1 MKIKEVIELGKQVL
15 IRNNIDDASLV
26 ARELL
31 AHVLGQNKQYLVIH
45 SNDELKE
52 EYRSKFVDC
61 INQIVSGKP
70 LQYITHKQEF
80 MGLNFFVD
88 ENVLIPQPD
97 TEVLVEE
104 TIKKCI
110 LVAELRAEKS
120 PIKILDLCTGSGA
133 IAVSLSKFV
142 PNAKLYASDI
152 SQKALETAKITVTEK
167 TEFFKNNESNNTSV
181 KFAESN
187 LFENIQ
193 KNDFDIIV
201 SNPPYIK
208 RKIIETLPCQV
219 QAEPH
224 IALDGGED
232 GLDFYKKIIDQAC
245 KYIKNG
251 YVLLEIGYDQ
261 RDEVEGLFR
270 ANGRYSEIETVK
282 DLSNNDRC
290 VIARVK

>member
-45 SNDELKE
+45 SDDELKE
-52 EYRSKFVDC
+52 EYHSKFVDC

-70 LQYITHKQEF
+70 LQYITNKQEF

-110 LVAELRAEKS
+110 SVAELGAEQS

-133 IAVSLSKFV
+133 IAISLNYVLAQKNI
-142 PNAKLYASDI
+142 NAEIMASDI
-152 SQKALETAKITVTEK
+152 STKALDIAK
-167 TEFFKNNESNNTSV
+167 KNNESNNTSV
-181 KFAESN
+181 KFTESN

-208 RKIIETLPCQV
+208 RRIIETLPCQV

-261 RDEVEGLFR
+261 KNEVEGLFR

>member
-26 ARELL
+26 ARKLL

-45 SNDELKE
+45 SDDELEE

-70 LQYITHKQEF
+70 LQYITNKQEF

-110 LVAELRAEKS
+110 SVAELGTEQS

-133 IAVSLSKFV
+133 IAISLDYVLAQKNI
-142 PNAKLYASDI
+142 NAEIMASDI
-152 SQKALETAKITVTEK
+152 STKALDIAK
-167 TEFFKNNESNNTSV
+167 KNNELNNTSV

-232 GLDFYKKIIDQAC
+232 GLDFYKKIIDQAF

-261 RDEVEGLFR
+261 KDEVEGLFR

>member
-45 SNDELKE
+45 SDDELKE
-52 EYRSKFVDC
+52 EYHSKFVDC

-70 LQYITHKQEF
+70 LQYITNKQEF

-110 LVAELRAEKS
+110 SVAELGTEQS

-133 IAVSLSKFV
+133 IAISLNYVLAQKNI
-142 PNAKLYASDI
+142 NAEIMASDI
-152 SQKALETAKITVTEK
+152 STKALDIAK
-167 TEFFKNNESNNTSV
+167 KNNESNNTSV

-261 RDEVEGLFR
+261 RNEVEGLFR

>member
-45 SNDELKE
+45 SDDELKE
-52 EYRSKFVDC
+52 EYHSKFVDC

-70 LQYITHKQEF
+70 LQYITNKQEF

-110 LVAELRAEKS
+110 SVAELGVEQS

-133 IAVSLSKFV
+133 IAISLNYVLAQKNI
-142 PNAKLYASDI
+142 NAEIMASDI
-152 SQKALETAKITVTEK
+152 SAKALDIAK
-167 TEFFKNNESNNTSV
+167 KNNELNNTSV

-261 RDEVEGLFR
+261 KDEVEGLFR

>member
-45 SNDELKE
+45 SDDELEE

-110 LVAELRAEKS
+110 SVAELGAEQS
-120 PIKILDLCTGSGA
+120 LIKILDLCTGSGA
-133 IAVSLSKFV
+133 IAISLNYVLAQKNI
-142 PNAKLYASDI
+142 NAEIMASDI
-152 SQKALETAKITVTEK
+152 SAKALDIAK
-167 TEFFKNNESNNTSV
+167 KNNESNNTSV

-261 RDEVEGLFR
+261 KDEVEGLFR

>member
-45 SNDELKE
+45 SDDELEE

-70 LQYITHKQEF
+70 LQYITNKQEF

-110 LVAELRAEKS
+110 SVAELGAEQS
-120 PIKILDLCTGSGA
+120 SIKILDLCTGSGA
-133 IAVSLSKFV
+133 IAISLNYVLAQKNI
-142 PNAKLYASDI
+142 NAEIMASDI
-152 SQKALETAKITVTEK
+152 STKALDIAK
-167 TEFFKNNESNNTSV
+167 KNNELNNTSV
-181 KFAESN
+181 KFVESN

-261 RDEVEGLFR
+261 KDEVEGLFR
-270 ANGRYSEIETVK
+270 TNGRYSEIETVK

>member
-26 ARELL
+26 TRELL

-45 SNDELKE
+45 SDDELKE
-52 EYRSKFVDC
+52 EYRSKFVNC

-70 LQYITHKQEF
+70 LQYITNKQEF

-110 LVAELRAEKS
+110 SVAELGTEQS

-133 IAVSLSKFV
+133 IAISLNYVLAQKNI
-142 PNAKLYASDI
+142 NAEIMASDI
-152 SQKALETAKITVTEK
+152 STKALDIAK
-167 TEFFKNNESNNTSV
+167 KNNESNNTSV

-261 RDEVEGLFR
+261 RNEVEGLFR

>member
-1 MKIKEVIELGKQVL
+1 MKIKEVIELGRQVL

-31 AHVLGQNKQYLVIH
+31 AHVLEQNKQYLVIH
-45 SNDELKE
+45 SDDELEE
-52 EYRSKFVDC
+52 EYRSKFVNC
-61 INQIVSGKP
+61 INQIASGKP
-70 LQYITHKQEF
+70 LQYITNKQEF

-110 LVAELRAEKS
+110 SVAELGAEQS

-133 IAVSLSKFV
+133 IAISLNYVLAQKNI
-142 PNAKLYASDI
+142 NAEITASDI
-152 SQKALETAKITVTEK
+152 SEKALDIAK
-167 TEFFKNNESNNTSV
+167 KNNESNNTSV

-219 QAEPH
+219 QAGPH

-261 RDEVEGLFR
+261 KDEVEGLFR

>member
-15 IRNNIDDASLV
+15 IRNNVDDASLV

-45 SNDELKE
+45 SDDELEE

-70 LQYITHKQEF
+70 LQYITNKQEF

-110 LVAELRAEKS
+110 SVAELGAEQS

-133 IAVSLSKFV
+133 IAISLNYVLAQKNI
-142 PNAKLYASDI
+142 NAEIMASDI
-152 SQKALETAKITVTEK
+152 SAKALDIAK
-167 TEFFKNNESNNTSV
+167 KNNESNNTSV

-261 RDEVEGLFR
+261 KDEVEGLFR

>member
-1 MKIKEVIELGKQVL
+1 MKIKEVIELGRQVL

-52 EYRSKFVDC
+52 EYRSKFVNC
-61 INQIVSGKP
+61 INQIASGKP
-70 LQYITHKQEF
+70 LQYITNKQEF

-110 LVAELRAEKS
+110 SVAELGTEQS

-133 IAVSLSKFV
+133 IAISLNYVLAQKNI
-142 PNAKLYASDI
+142 NAEIMASDI
-152 SQKALETAKITVTEK
+152 STKALDIAK
-167 TEFFKNNESNNTSV
+167 KNNESNNTSV
-181 KFAESN
+181 KFTESN

-261 RDEVEGLFR
+261 KDEVEGLFR

>member
-45 SNDELKE
+45 SDDELKE
-52 EYRSKFVDC
+52 EYHSKFVDC

-70 LQYITHKQEF
+70 LQYITNKQEF

-110 LVAELRAEKS
+110 WVAELRAEQS

-133 IAVSLSKFV
+133 IAISLDYVLAQKNI
-142 PNAKLYASDI
+142 NAEITASDI
-152 SQKALETAKITVTEK
+152 SAKALDIAK
-167 TEFFKNNESNNTSV
+167 KNNELNNTSV

-208 RKIIETLPCQV
+208 RRIIETLPCQV

-232 GLDFYKKIIDQAC
+232 GLDFYKKIIDQAF

-261 RDEVEGLFR
+261 KDEVEGLFR

>member
-15 IRNNIDDASLV
+15 VRNNIDDASLV

-45 SNDELKE
+45 SDDELKE

-70 LQYITHKQEF
+70 LQYITNKQEF

-110 LVAELRAEKS
+110 SVAELGAEQS

-133 IAVSLSKFV
+133 IAISLNYVLAQKNI
-142 PNAKLYASDI
+142 NAEITASDI
-152 SQKALETAKITVTEK
+152 STKALDIAK
-167 TEFFKNNESNNTSV
+167 KNNELNNTSV

-232 GLDFYKKIIDQAC
+232 GLDFYKKIINQAC

-261 RDEVEGLFR
+261 KDEVEGLFR

>member
-45 SNDELKE
+45 SDDELEE

-70 LQYITHKQEF
+70 LQYITNKQEF

-110 LVAELRAEKS
+110 SVAELGAEQS
-120 PIKILDLCTGSGA
+120 LIKILDLCTGSGA
-133 IAVSLSKFV
+133 IAISLNYVLAQKNI
-142 PNAKLYASDI
+142 NAEIMASDI
-152 SQKALETAKITVTEK
+152 SAKALDIAK
-167 TEFFKNNESNNTSV
+167 KNNESNNTSV

-208 RKIIETLPCQV
+208 RRIIETLPCQV

-261 RDEVEGLFR
+261 KDEVEGLFR
-270 ANGRYSEIETVK
+270 TNGRYLEIETVK

>member
-45 SNDELKE
+45 SDDELKE
-52 EYRSKFVDC
+52 EYHSKFVDC

-70 LQYITHKQEF
+70 LQYITNKQEF

-110 LVAELRAEKS
+110 SVAELGTEQS

-133 IAVSLSKFV
+133 IAISLNYVLAQKNI
-142 PNAKLYASDI
+142 NAEIMASDI
-152 SQKALETAKITVTEK
+152 SAKALDIAK
-167 TEFFKNNESNNTSV
+167 KNNESNNTSV

-261 RDEVEGLFR
+261 KDEVEGLFR

>member
-1 MKIKEVIELGKQVL
+1 MKIKEVIELGRQVL

-31 AHVLGQNKQYLVIH
+31 AHVLEQNKQYLVIH
-45 SNDELKE
+45 SDDELKE

-70 LQYITHKQEF
+70 LQYITNKQEF

-110 LVAELRAEKS
+110 SVAELGAEQS

-133 IAVSLSKFV
+133 IAISLNYVLAQKNI
-142 PNAKLYASDI
+142 NAEIMASDI
-152 SQKALETAKITVTEK
+152 STKALDIAK
-167 TEFFKNNESNNTSV
+167 KNNELNNTSV

-261 RDEVEGLFR
+261 KDEVEGLFR